1 MGFEIAA
8 RCHRRYCNC
17 NCVCKKSQHLKC
29 PDFSNRNCGSSI
41 CAMGL
46 KCFISAFSH
55 DCLASKTKWIFE
67 MQKKYR
73 WKKIQLITVLLCS
86 DLVFYSARRQKT
98 CHDKRKLRLKT
109 VKKQLIYALVF
120 QSQWIYIDEVRAN
133 RAGFCWCVR
142 VSRELCF
149 CFCMVHLYLHCF
161 ILSKRHTD
169 NVDGL
174 ADW

>member
-120 QSQWIYIDEVRAN
+120 QSQWIYIDEKFVQIEQVFVGVCVCRENCVSVFVWCTCTCTAL
-133 RAGFCWCVR
+133 FCQ
-142 VSRELCF
+142 SATQT
-149 CFCMVHLYLHCF
+149 M
-161 ILSKRHTD
+161 
-169 NVDGL
+169 
-174 ADW
+174 